1 MKAIFRSMGMAA
13 VAAAFIAG
21 GSVVAWAQTGCDSEE
36 MTALRTKW
44 DGLYA
49 KTDLE
54 GRKAAVAAAKEF
66 VEKYGTCET
75 QKDFIEYLTKDG
87 TYKDANGRDQ
97 QRRAWIA
104 LQEEIIKDAPR
115 QALFKRFDA
124 GLKAKKWDDV
134 YAVIDE
140 FTAAY
145 PGDEYVLDIVL
156 PGGAI
161 GLIES
166 YNNNPKYTDKAIK
179 YAKMALDKL
188 NAGVTTKNFGAQQFA
203 YGKKEEALAAM
214 NLALAR
220 LHYWGKNDKKTG
232 VAYYYAVTQIDAT
245 PRKDWHIYDAIG
257 DFYWDDVK
265 KLGDEIPKMIADA
278 KAAESTDT
286 PEVITQKQAAIDAKI
301 ALQKGYAERALD
313 AYSRA
318 QVASKND
325 TSAAAKEF
333 AAKRYEAVIKPAY
346 AKRFGNTEGVD
357 AYIAAIAS
365 KPVPNPATAVT
376 PIAEPVPAT
385 AVDGGAAAPAPATA
399 PTKIVNTAAPA
410 PTVKKPTSALPAPSP
425 NGTAKTAKVVAKK
438 PVVRKK
444 GTR

>member
-1 MKAIFRSMGMAA
+1 MKAILRSMGMAA
-13 VAAAFIAG
+13 VAATFIVG
-21 GSVVAWAQTGCDSEE
+21 GSVMALAQTGCDSEE

-44 DGLYA
+44 DAAYKL
-49 KTDLE
+49 TDVE
-54 GRKAAVAAAKEF
+54 GRKTAVALAKEF

-87 TYKDANGRDQ
+87 TYKDASGKEQ
-97 QRRAWIA
+97 PRRAWIA
-104 LQEEIIKDAPR
+104 LQEEFIKDAPR
-115 QALFKRFDA
+115 KALFARFDA

-145 PGDEYVLDIVL
+145 PNDEYVLDIIL

-161 GLIES
+161 GLVES
-166 YNNNPKYTDKAIK
+166 YNNNPKYNDKAIK
-179 YAKMALDKL
+179 YAKMAIDKL
-188 NAGVTTKNFGAQQFA
+188 NAGVTTKNFGAQQFS
-203 YGKKEEALAAM
+203 YGKKEEALASM

-220 LHYWGKNDKKTG
+220 IYYWGKNDKKAG
-232 VAYYYAVTQIDAT
+232 VPYYYAVTQIDSNV
-245 PRKDWHIYDAIG
+245 RKAWHIYDAIG

-265 KLGDEIPKMIADA
+265 KLGEEIPKMIDEA
-278 KAAESTDT
+278 KKTAETDT

-318 QVASKND
+318 QVASKSD

-333 AAKRYEAVIKPAY
+333 AVKRYEGVIKPAY
-346 AKRFGNTEGVD
+346 AKRFGNTDGVD
-357 AYIAAIAS
+357 AYIAAISS

-385 AVDGGAAAPAPATA
+385 ATDGGAAAPAPAA
-399 PTKIVNTAAPA
+399 PTKIVNTAA

-425 NGTAKTAKVVAKK
+425 NATAKTAKVAAKK